1 MFSTTYPQS
10 VHILMNKFSTEW
22 PNAYEQKLTSP
33 LISTIKIKRFM
44 FYKAVI
50 HKKNGFAANLSV
62 KTVRN

>member
-1 MFSTTYPQS
+1 
-10 VHILMNKFSTEW
+10 MNKFSTEW